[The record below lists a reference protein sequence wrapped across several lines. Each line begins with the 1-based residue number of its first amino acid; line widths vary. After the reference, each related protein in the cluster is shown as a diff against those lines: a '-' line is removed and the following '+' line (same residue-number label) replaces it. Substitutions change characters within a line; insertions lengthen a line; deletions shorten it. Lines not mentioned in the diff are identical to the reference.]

1 MLKYHGEQNSSVDQL
16 TTFEIIIIIIIIII
30 IYYIYIYAILVAKSL
45 GACNGL
51 VVLLRFWP
59 ISPDE
64 IYISCIYIYI
74 YIYAYSPHTHTHT
87 SFSLFGI
94 SYLSQPSLFLTS
106 LFGRIVSR
114 LISSGL
120 APLAL

>member
-16 TTFEIIIIIIIIII
+16 TTFEIIIIIIIII

-59 ISPDE
+59 MSPDE
-64 IYISCIYIYI
+64 IGCIFSCKDP
-74 YIYAYSPHTHTHT
+74 AEFE
-87 SFSLFGI
+87 SF
-94 SYLSQPSLFLTS
+94 P
-106 LFGRIVSR
+106 
-114 LISSGL
+114 
-120 APLAL
+120 PL